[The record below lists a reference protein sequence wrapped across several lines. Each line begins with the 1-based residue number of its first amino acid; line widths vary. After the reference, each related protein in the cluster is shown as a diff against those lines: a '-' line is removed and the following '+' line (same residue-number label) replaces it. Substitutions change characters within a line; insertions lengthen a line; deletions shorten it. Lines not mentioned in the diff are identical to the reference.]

1 MTKMNF
7 SQAIDNALSQ
17 AMQEDNKIVV
27 FGEDT
32 RMIRRELLVRFGP
45 ERVLNSPISENA
57 FLGAGIAA
65 SMAGLRPVVEFYM
78 VDFLGVAMDQLLN
91 FASKVKDFSGG
102 KWNAPIVIRVPCG
115 GGYGDGGQHEQS
127 LWGWIAHIP
136 GLSVVVPS
144 TPADGGALMYSSL
157 KQEGPVV
164 YFEHK
169 LLSEVWLDFLGSGGR
184 KTIVYNIPAD
194 GRRGEVPDKWEILPF
209 GKAAIRREGS
219 DISIVSLGVSVHRAL
234 EAASQLDDLNISS
247 EVIDLRTI
255 SPLDKKAVCNS
266 VSKTGNLLVVDE
278 DYESFGLSGELAA
291 ILLEAGIKFKYGRV
305 CTRKTIPYSR
315 EKEDET
321 LPNVKKI
328 RSEVIRLLK

>member
-1 MTKMNF
+1 M
-7 SQAIDNALSQ
+7 
-17 AMQEDNKIVV
+17 
-27 FGEDT
+27 
-32 RMIRRELLVRFGP
+32 
-45 ERVLNSPISENA
+45 
-57 FLGAGIAA
+57 
-65 SMAGLRPVVEFYM
+65 
-78 VDFLGVAMDQLLN
+78 
-91 FASKVKDFSGG
+91 
-102 KWNAPIVIRVPCG
+102 
-115 GGYGDGGQHEQS
+115 
-127 LWGWIAHIP
+127 
-136 GLSVVVPS
+136 
-144 TPADGGALMYSSL
+144 
-157 KQEGPVV
+157 
-164 YFEHK
+164 
-169 LLSEVWLDFLGSGGR
+169 SEVWLDFLGSGGR

-247 EVIDLRTI
+247 EAIDLRTI